1 MNRLEPVSGS
11 DRVPSVLLAASASQ
25 TGTFSRHV
33 YLERVCRSPCKG
45 YLSSMSTDVGGD
57 THACGR
63 ARAGRTRDE
72 TEDVAHPS
80 ITIGIRYRLQ
90 AQRQYGEPQV
100 ISVGRWQRVPPPGG

>member
-11 DRVPSVLLAASASQ
+11 DRVPSVLFAASARQ
-25 TGTFSRHV
+25 TGLFRGMFAWKELV
-33 YLERVCRSPCKG
+33 GAMQGILEFNVHH
-45 YLSSMSTDVGGD
+45 DVGGD

-80 ITIGIRYRLQ
+80 ITIGIRHRLQ
-90 AQRQYGEPQV
+90 AQRQHGEPQV